1 VCARKWI
8 FDALFD
14 RLDRAAVHG
23 STYSKNNLAMAAG
36 LATLE
41 VIEEEKL
48 VENAERVGAQILA
61 DLQALVPRY
70 EFLKQAR
77 GKGMMLALEFGRP
90 ESLRLRAAWK
100 LLEAANE
107 GLFCQLITV
116 PLFQRHRILSQV
128 AGPGLQVVKFL
139 PPLGIGEEERCWIAS
154 ACDGVLADAHNVG
167 GAIWDLGRQ
176 LAGAA
181 LRMKTQGA

>member
-1 VCARKWI
+1 
-8 FDALFD
+8 
-14 RLDRAAVHG
+14 VHG

-48 VENAERVGAQILA
+48 VENAALVGQQILD
-61 DLQALVPRY
+61 DLRPLVGRF
-70 EFLKQAR
+70 EFLKEVR
-77 GKGMMLALEFGRP
+77 GKGMMIALEFGKP

-128 AGPGLQVVKFL
+128 AGPGMQIVKFL
-139 PPLGIGEEERCWIAS
+139 PPLGIGQDDRRWIAS
-154 ACDGVLADAHNVG
+154 ACAEVIADAHNVG
-167 GAIWDLGRQ
+167 GAIWDLGKK

-181 LRMKTQGA
+181 IRMKTQGA